1 VKTLARALRY
11 IRPYWAW
18 QIAALACALVATAA
32 GFVWPYIT
40 KYLIDKVLWPVDVS
54 LEQRIGVLYVITYAA
69 IGAAVT
75 GGVFGL
81 ARGYLFARVGEGA
94 AADLRRDLFRHLQG
108 LGMGY
113 FDRRKTGGI
122 MSVVQNDVEALQVL
136 YSSTLVDVI
145 TNVLMAVVATSIL
158 VSVSPE
164 LALMGLPVPVVFGV
178 ALALFGG
185 PLRRAGRG
193 VRDET
198 GHVQEVLQE
207 SIAGVREVKLFGQAG
222 GELARF
228 MGRVLGLVRVRI
240 RQAVL
245 GAANWSAANT
255 IAWSGM
261 SFVVLIA
268 TMAHLRAPDEI
279 TIGDLVLFMNVLG
292 MLFGPAGAFVNL
304 YNQVTG
310 AVGAADR
317 VFEFVDERPEVEEEG
332 AFELGEV
339 AGRVRFEGVSFRYEE
354 EGPEVLRGIELDV
367 RPGEMVALVG
377 PSGAGKTTL
386 VSLIPRLYDVTTG
399 GVLVDDTDVRSVTLA
414 SLRSKIA
421 FVPQETFLFG
431 RTVRENIG
439 FGREGA
445 TEEEVVQAATAANA
459 HGFIM
464 ALPKGYETEVGE
476 RGVRLSVGQRQRIAI
491 ARAVLSDP
499 RVLILDEATSAQDS
513 ESERLVQ
520 EALGR
525 LMAGRTSFVIA
536 HRLSTVLRADR
547 ILVLEDGEITQV
559 GKHAELLAEGRT
571 YTRLYEL
578 QFAAE
583 PVVEVAD
590 EEG

>member
-1 VKTLARALRY
+1 M
-11 IRPYWAW
+11 
-18 QIAALACALVATAA
+18 AALACALVATAS
-32 GFVWPYIT
+32 GFVWPYVT

-54 LEQRIGVLYVITYAA
+54 LEQRIGVLYVITYVA

-158 VSVSPE
+158 VSVRPG
-164 LALMGLPVPVVFGV
+164 LALMSLPVPVVFAV

-185 PLRRAGRG
+185 PLRRTGRA
-193 VRDET
+193 VREET
-198 GHVQEVLQE
+198 GRVQEVLQE
-207 SIAGVREVKLFGQAG
+207 SITGVREVKLFGQAG
-222 GELARF
+222 GELVRF
-228 MGRVLGLVRVRI
+228 MERVLGLVRARI

-245 GAANWSAANT
+245 GAGNWSVANT

-261 SFVVLIA
+261 SVVVLVA
-268 TMAHLRAPDEI
+268 TLAHLREPKAI
-279 TIGDLVLFMNVLG
+279 TIGDLVLFINVLG
-292 MLFGPAGAFVNL
+292 MLFGPASAFVNL

-310 AVGAADR
+310 ALGAADR
-317 VFEFVDERPEVEEEG
+317 VFEFVDERPEAAAEG
-332 AFELGEV
+332 AVELGEV
-339 AGRVRFEGVSFRYEE
+339 AGRVRFEGVSFRYGVEE
-354 EGPEVLRGIELDV
+354 PEVLRGVELDV
-367 RPGEMVALVG
+367 RPGEVVALVG

-386 VSLIPRLYDVTTG
+386 VSLIPRLYDVTMG
-399 GVLVDDTDVRSVTLA
+399 RVLMDDTDVRSATLS

-445 TEEEVVQAATAANA
+445 TEEEVVEAATAANA

-464 ALPKGYETEVGE
+464 ELPEQYETQVGE

-571 YTRLYEL
+571 YARLYEL

-583 PVVEVAD
+583 PLVEVAD
-590 EEG
+590 EAS